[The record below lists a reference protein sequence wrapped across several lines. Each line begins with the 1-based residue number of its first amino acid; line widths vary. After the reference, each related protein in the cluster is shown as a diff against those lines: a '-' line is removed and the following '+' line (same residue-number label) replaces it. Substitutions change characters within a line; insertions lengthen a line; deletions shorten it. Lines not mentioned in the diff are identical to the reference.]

1 MIIEQVLTAL
11 ETAAGPVVK
20 VLQQNTQFKVIVLG
34 FKKGMVLKEHDTDVN
49 TNLVVI
55 EGKVEYRGA
64 DRHVVLHK
72 FDEINIALKVLH
84 SVVAL
89 EDSICFLIKG

>member
-11 ETAAGPVVK
+11 ETATAPVVK
-20 VLQQNTQFKVIVLG
+20 VFQQNTQFKVFVLG

-55 EGKVEYRGA
+55 EGTVEYRGA
-64 DRHVVLHK
+64 DRTLLLNK
-72 FDEINIALKVLH
+72 FDEINITQKVLH